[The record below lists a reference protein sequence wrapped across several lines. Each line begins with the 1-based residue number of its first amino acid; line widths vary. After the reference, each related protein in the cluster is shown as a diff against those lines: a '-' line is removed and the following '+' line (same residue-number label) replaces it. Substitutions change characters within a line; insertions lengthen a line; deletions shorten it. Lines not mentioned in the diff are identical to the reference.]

1 MEKRRPE
8 KCFFSG
14 KVSSFLLVSVVCC
27 GQEEQKKEAGGWEE
41 KEAGASTKETGDLIL
56 RLAGHKDKKLYL
68 TEGEHKKAVQALN
81 GLRDT
86 YIENGRYTDGID
98 TVLMRIMNARYRTYR
113 TR

>member
-1 MEKRRPE
+1 MDKMESVLSPDSNLFSAERRQ
-8 KCFFSG
+8 
-14 KVSSFLLVSVVCC
+14 VLR
-27 GQEEQKKEAGGWEE
+27 E
-41 KEAGASTKETGDLIL
+41 KEAGASTKETGELIL

-86 YIENGRYTDGID
+86 YIENGRYTDRID